1 MADENAKLDD
11 NYIPSLLAINE
22 AGETVRV
29 KLDDL
34 RADFYLQVA
43 QGKITGYSLV
53 HKFGAAL
60 LTTSIAPITN
70 SGFYRVPTTAT
81 ALEFV
86 SDSTDDDAA
95 GTGAQEITIQGLNS
109 DWEEVTQTIE
119 TDGTTPVAIPTS
131 LTRVYR
137 WYVSR
142 SGSYA
147 TQTVGSHA
155 GVLTVRESD
164 GGDTWSTI
172 PITPFPIGQSQIA
185 VYTVP
190 AGKTAYLLSKNI
202 FVDTTKT
209 ADIYFYQRPLAD
221 DVTTPYTGTMRL
233 VEREV
238 GIQGGYD
245 LRTRA
250 PKGPF
255 VGPCDLG
262 FMGEVSVSDADAS
275 AEFELLVVD
284 N

>member
-1 MADENAKLDD
+1 MANENAKLDD
-11 NYIPSLLAINE
+11 NYIPSLLAVNE

-81 ALEFV
+81 VLEFV
-86 SDSTDDDAA
+86 SGSANDTAA
-95 GTGAQEITIQGLNS
+95 GSGAQEITIIGTNNTW
-109 DWEEVTQTIE
+109 DEVSQTIE
-119 TDGTTPVAIPTS
+119 TDGTTAVALTTN
-131 LTRVYR
+131 LTRLYR

-142 SGSYA
+142 SGTYA
-147 TQTVGSHA
+147 TQSAGSHA
-155 GVLTVRESD
+155 GILTIQEDS
-164 GGDTWSTI
+164 GGDVWSSI
-172 PITPFPIGQSQIA
+172 PITPFPIGQSQIG

-190 AGKTAYLLSKNI
+190 AGKTAYLLSKNV
-202 FVDTTKT
+202 FVDTSKT
-209 ADIYFYQRPLAD
+209 ADVYFYQRPLAD

-238 GIQGGYD
+238 GITGGYD
-245 LRTRA
+245 LRTKA

-255 VGPCDLG
+255 VGPCDIG
-262 FMGEVSVSDADAS
+262 FMGSVSVGTADAS